1 MLERTRGS
9 GHVYPHRLVVDANC
23 INAKGKLPAMACLEE
38 YHHAGALELIVTS
51 TLPVELDKG
60 SIQARKARLYQS
72 VGAYPLFFPGE
83 REAQSRVGAPVRSSL
98 LHLLHTELFG
108 RNLKGKALLR
118 AVRDCLHLD
127 QAQMNGADIFVTNDK
142 RLHAAEP
149 LLEKHSVHLAVYTP
163 EEALAYVR
171 LPADNRRGQPGGRE
185 SASQRS
191 RTSDS
196 RVKLLRWLLIHC
208 SAR

>member
-1 MLERTRGS
+1 
-9 GHVYPHRLVVDANC
+9 
-23 INAKGKLPAMACLEE
+23 MASLEE

-60 SIQARKARLYQS
+60 SIQAKKARLYQS

-108 RNLKGKALLR
+108 RNLKGKALLH

-142 RLHAAEP
+142 RLRAAEA
-149 LLEKHSVHLAVYTP
+149 LLEKHGVHLAVYKP
-163 EEALAYVR
+163 EEALEYVWSYYLR
-171 LPADNRRGQPGGRE
+171 TIGGANVEDVKARAE
-185 SASQRS
+185 DQGPVILGSNSCAGCSFIAAHAEETLASI
-191 RTSDS
+191 
-196 RVKLLRWLLIHC
+196 KLQDGLLHI
-208 SAR
+208 SARLRDEMANSL